1 MLKQT
6 GNGGSWVTGW
16 CTVYVDVPLPAT
28 AWGTQDR
35 EKDCNR
41 LNVWLPLNSRAAAL
55 APTWRLASAGGPL
68 GGDWIRTAEP
78 LLAPDLRL
86 PASGTVRN
94 ELLLFT
100 GCPACGAI
108 TAAPADED

>member
-41 LNVWLPLNSRAAAL
+41 LNVWLP
-55 APTWRLASAGGPL
+55 
-68 GGDWIRTAEP
+68 
-78 LLAPDLRL
+78 
-86 PASGTVRN
+86 
-94 ELLLFT
+94 
-100 GCPACGAI
+100 
-108 TAAPADED
+108 